1 MKSAQQGFTLLELLV
16 AFAIMALSLGVLY
29 RASGQDARNVADLER
44 YQKAVL
50 LAESL
55 LALNDSVPPQGW
67 NQSGQSGDYVWQ
79 ANSTPYATPVQG
91 QVPGQGSDIPPLHE
105 VHLSVRWGGADQPRQ
120 IDLYTLRPERKPTPP
135 EGTQP

>member
-16 AFAIMALSLGVLY
+16 AFAIMALSLGMLY

-67 NQSGQSGDYVWQ
+67 NQSGQSGGYTWQ
-79 ANSTPYATPVQG
+79 ASSTPYATSVQG
-91 QVPGQGSDIPPLHE
+91 QGPDIPPLHE
-105 VHLSVRWGGADQPRQ
+105 VHLSVSWGDADQPRQ
-120 IDLYTLRPERKPTPP
+120 IDLYTLRPERKPPPP
-135 EGTQP
+135 EGPQP